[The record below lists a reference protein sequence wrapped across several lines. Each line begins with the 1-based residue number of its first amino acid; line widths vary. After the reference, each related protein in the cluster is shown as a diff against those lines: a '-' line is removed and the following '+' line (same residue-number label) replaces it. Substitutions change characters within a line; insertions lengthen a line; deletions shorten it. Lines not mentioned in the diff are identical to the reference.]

1 MEDQN
6 QTPNTR
12 FIQMPMADLNVQQLR
27 EQIRDL
33 PSAATVVIKHPADEV
48 IAFEFSWKGRTLEQI
63 AKIWPDQ
70 SIQDLV
76 DRLVGEI
83 LEHEFSE
90 DKETTELLV
99 TIDANVLLQLMSELI
114 VRRIAAT

>member
-1 MEDQN
+1 MED

-12 FIQMPMADLNVQQLR
+12 FIQIPMAELNVQQLR

-33 PSAATVVIKHPADEV
+33 PSSTTVIIKHPAEEV
-48 IAFEFSWKGRTLEQI
+48 IAFEFTWKGRTLEQI
-63 AKIWPDQ
+63 AKTWPDQ
-70 SIQDLV
+70 TVQDLV
-76 DRLVGEI
+76 DRLVSEI

-90 DKETTELLV
+90 EKETAELLV
-99 TIDANVLLQLMSELI
+99 TIDATTMLQLMSELI

>member
-1 MEDQN
+1 MED

-12 FIQMPMADLNVQQLR
+12 FIQIPMAELNVQQLR

-33 PSAATVVIKHPADEV
+33 PSSTTVVIKHPADEV

-63 AKIWPDQ
+63 AKTWSDDLVQ
-70 SIQDLV
+70 NLV
-76 DRLVGEI
+76 DRLVGEL

-90 DKETTELLV
+90 EKDKVELLV
-99 TIDANVLLQLMSELI
+99 TMDATVILQLMSELI